1 MKLEGLRVLD
11 LSLFLPGPQLS
22 LMMAD
27 QGAEIIKVEPPG
39 EGEPN
44 RHIGPRIGENSVFF
58 RNTHRGKKSV
68 CINLKSPAGREALL
82 KLCETVDVFI
92 EAFRPGV
99 VDRLG
104 IGYEAVAARNPAIV
118 YCSISAF
125 GQTGPYRNIPAHDLA
140 TEAIAGVVSLNIG
153 NDGEPTMPHVP
164 VADMAASMLALSGV
178 MMAL

>member
-1 MKLEGLRVLD
+1 M
-11 LSLFLPGPQLS
+11 
-22 LMMAD
+22 
-27 QGAEIIKVEPPG
+27 
-39 EGEPN
+39 
-44 RHIGPRIGENSVFF
+44 
-58 RNTHRGKKSV
+58 
-68 CINLKSPAGREALL
+68 
-82 KLCETVDVFI
+82 
-92 EAFRPGV
+92 

-178 MMAL
+178 MMALYRREQTGRGDYLDISMHDSVLA